1 MRCAA
6 KIPRLTPGV
15 KQEYLTHSSSFLF
28 QVRRRVR
35 RLSSSFSSGRSADS
49 STVVRGMLPLSS
61 RGPVPGSRNATL
73 VDSWLVRN
81 HHQPHTLHLSCQSRH
96 TLHLSCQSHHLCSS
110 NRRRRRRLP

>member
-1 MRCAA
+1 MHPMRCAA
-6 KIPRLTPGV
+6 KIPGLTPGV

-49 STVVRGMLPLSS
+49 STVVRGMLPLSNH
-61 RGPVPGSRNATL
+61 GLVPGSRNATL
-73 VDSWLVRN
+73 VDSLLVHY
-81 HHQPHTLHLSCQSRH
+81 HHQPH